1 MTNTKHENIEVNLE
15 SETNESQFL
24 SNVLELY
31 RISSPLQRLSLL
43 DEFLE
48 LVKNY
53 VPSNRAVC

>member
-53 VPSNRAVC
+53 VPINRAGC